1 MNYDFFSISFTKL
14 PKQMNAFQ
22 LTGLASLA
30 TQKSE
35 TIDMTENSRDRSWEI
50 AKGVWISCGT
60 AVGGRSAALQWGR
73 GAATVAW
80 VMR

>member
-1 MNYDFFSISFTKL
+1 MNELRFFSISFTKL

-50 AKGVWISCGT
+50 AKGEVELPLES
-60 AVGGRSAALQWGR
+60 WGEI
-73 GAATVAW
+73 
-80 VMR
+80 